1 MMGGGGGG
9 GGGEANLRMYE
20 AAGAGHWSRG
30 DRRRQQRGQRGQVG
44 KGGQGAPQQG
54 GGTPQQQ
61 GYTNTKHKGG
71 LSQRYCWTPPP
82 LLPLPGDGVTTNKG
96 VIL

>member
-1 MMGGGGGG
+1 MHD
-9 GGGEANLRMYE
+9 

-44 KGGQGAPQQG
+44 KGGQGASQQG

-61 GYTNTKHKGG
+61 GYAIGPAALFGHLVPGHPGPWPG
-71 LSQRYCWTPPP
+71 L
-82 LLPLPGDGVTTNKG
+82 V
-96 VIL
+96 

>member
-1 MMGGGGGG
+1 
-9 GGGEANLRMYE
+9 MYE
-20 AAGAGHWSRG
+20 AAGAGHWNRG
-30 DRRRQQRGQRGQVG
+30 DRRRQQRGQRGQRGQVG

-61 GYTNTKHKGG
+61 GYAYAYAYTKGG
-71 LSQRYCWTPPP
+71 LSQRGCWTPPP